1 MNESDLHPYQR
12 YAVDFIERHR
22 FCGLFLDMGLGKTVS
37 TLTAVKRMIYSFEVS
52 KVLVIAPKRVA
63 ETTWTT
69 EADKWEHLRCLKL
82 SKVIGTEKERAEALG
97 ADADVYVIN
106 RENVCW
112 LVRYL
117 NGRMSF
123 DMLVI
128 DELSSFKSHTAQR
141 FKALKSVRYQFSRI
155 IGLTG
160 TPAPNGY
167 MDLWAELYL
176 LDGGERLGKYIT
188 RYREEYFHPL
198 ISVGAVVY
206 RYGLNAMSDIVI
218 SKKISDICVSMKAGD
233 YLQLPK
239 RIDNTINVILTKDE
253 KRQYDRFESEEI
265 LKINGETITAA
276 NAAAVTN
283 KLLQYANGAVYDET
297 KNVHTIHDAKIEAL
311 EELVEATSG
320 DPVLVF
326 YSYRHDAARI
336 MERLKKYDPV
346 MLEGEKDIS
355 DWNEGKTKVLI
366 THPASAGHGLNL
378 QAGGHIIVWFGVTWS
393 LELYQQANARLHRQG
408 QTKPVMI
415 YHLITKGTMDERVM
429 KAIAN
434 KENGQ
439 NAMIDA
445 VRAIMNEGNVQTG
458 QAEDDKIR
466 REDHD
471 AT

>member
-69 EADKWEHLRCLKL
+69 EANKWEHLRCLKL

-233 YLQLPK
+233 YLQLSK

-253 KRQYDRFESEEI
+253 KRQYDRFEREEI

-311 EELVEATSG
+311 EELVEAASG

-326 YSYRHDAARI
+326 YSYKHDAARI

-445 VRAIMNEGNVQTG
+445 VRAIMNEGNG
-458 QAEDDKIR
+458 
-466 REDHD
+466 
-471 AT
+471 

>member
-1 MNESDLHPYQR
+1 MNESDLYPYQR

-52 KVLVIAPKRVA
+52 KVLVIAPKKVA

-117 NGRMSF
+117 NGRMLF

-311 EELVEATSG
+311 EELVEAASG

-445 VRAIMNEGNVQTG
+445 VRATMNEGNG
-458 QAEDDKIR
+458 
-466 REDHD
+466 
-471 AT
+471 

>member
-117 NGRMSF
+117 NGRMPF

-233 YLQLPK
+233 YLRLPK

-283 KLLQYANGAVYDET
+283 KLLQYANGAIYDET

-311 EELVEATSG
+311 EELVEAASG

-445 VRAIMNEGNVQTG
+445 VRAIMNEGNG
-458 QAEDDKIR
+458 
-466 REDHD
+466 
-471 AT
+471 